1 MNVTSIT
8 YSNYQNGFIY
18 NPTQKPSIEGSDRSE
33 KKSNSSFHPVVTTSV
48 NTGVHTITKQ
58 PVTEATPSDTKN
70 NNERNPQGKSSEAQT
85 QTETVPHADQG
96 LTEGELKLVEDL
108 KQVDSEIR
116 RHEMAHI
123 AAGGQYIT
131 SSANFSFKRGP
142 DGKNYAVAGE
152 VGIDTSPIPGDPQGT
167 IRKMRQIKSAA
178 LAPGNPSPQDL
189 KVASQATSVS
199 SKALSE
205 LTIMQ
210 AKDQARS
217 NESKAF
223 GNMKNATDTY
233 ERVNLLPEGE
243 TSSFQI
249 AV

>member
-18 NPTQKPSIEGSDRSE
+18 NPTQKASAEGSDASD
-33 KKSNSSFHPVVTTSV
+33 KTKSSFHPVVNT
-48 NTGVHTITKQ
+48 TGVSTDTKQ
-58 PVTEATPSDTKN
+58 PVTETTSPDTKN
-70 NNERNPQGKSSEAQT
+70 NDESSSQTNKTDSQAQNQSTT
-85 QTETVPHADQG
+85 QSEQS
-96 LTEGELKLVEDL
+96 LTEGELKLLEEL

-123 AAGGQYIT
+123 AAGGRYIT
-131 SSANFSFKRGP
+131 SGANFSFKRGP

-167 IRKMRQIKSAA
+167 ISKMRQIKSAA
-178 LAPGNPSPQDL
+178 LAPANPSPQDL
-189 KVASQATSVS
+189 KVASQATSAT

-205 LTIMQ
+205 LMIMQ
-210 AKDQARS
+210 AKEQASS
-217 NESKAF
+217 NETKAF
-223 GNMKNATDTY
+223 GNVKNATDSY
-233 ERVNLLPEGE
+233 EKVNQLPEGE

>member
-33 KKSNSSFHPVVTTSV
+33 KNNSSFHPVV
-48 NTGVHTITKQ
+48 NTGVNTDTKQ
-58 PVTEATPSDTKN
+58 PVTENTPSDTKN
-70 NNERNPQGKSSEAQT
+70 NNESNPQGNASDSQT
-85 QTETVPHADQG
+85 QTKTTPHAEQG
-96 LTEGELKLVEDL
+96 LTEGELKLLEDL

-123 AAGGQYIT
+123 AAGGRYIT
-131 SSANFSFKRGP
+131 SGANFSFKRGP

-167 IRKMRQIKSAA
+167 ISKMQQIKSAA

-189 KVASQATSVS
+189 KVASQATSVA

-205 LTIMQ
+205 LMIMQ
-210 AKDQARS
+210 AKELASS

-223 GNMKNATDTY
+223 GNMKNATNSY
-233 ERVNLLPEGE
+233 EKVNQLPEGE